1 MKGVRGIFRKS
12 QEGRGN
18 DDNDEEGGAQKE
30 SGGFDLKVNF
40 PAKLRLR
47 RRDRD
52 DDEEEEDDDKAKS
65 NREKK
70 TRERAVRHQV
80 DLDNVARPVYRV
92 YGKDGEDDS
101 ENQNDD
107 ESTQLENRNTRM
119 HHEDDDS
126 ENGDDA
132 MQMNAPSNSKTRHIE
147 KSAGTNRLNRILS
160 RIDVGG
166 MEEEDPNRNFL
177 FNRVS
182 ATANSNLNAQ
192 FGATVERITDPK
204 NLTHVANFAARVVVP
219 PLKVDRY
226 SIGGTVMEGYPETMQ
241 QETLMCFRCES
252 FESQGTEAVAMSA
265 LQYPGNFK
273 SHKRSLGLYGGTT
286 GKGRNKLRYV
296 LVARSTNK
304 PLVAPL
310 YAKENK
316 KATREVE
323 DVSERDDYDAM
334 FAPEGH
340 GTEDLSVSDS
350 MHDSKSAQ
358 LASSDSKMNSST
370 REESAPGDE
379 SGIPTVAAAPAE
391 EEISSFPVLV
401 FMTLHHSGTAPD
413 IRKLIRLDQLT
424 TVQDLHSTVVQL
436 AFRNGDTLRIDFDHA
451 DAKNEYQEAEGSMDK
466 ERFIWSLLQ
475 IHAMLCVSVVEHNA
489 QHLPA
494 GMERTFLPPLNVR
507 NLDRAELQYVA
518 TVNGFLRKSEVLPVL
533 LERHRAMLGIEP
545 GAHHQ
550 QKIELNSEEKVDL
563 EEVDNMAY
571 DLMMGNFATRITLFQ
586 SEEER
591 KDAEEILNSIDLDTD
606 QAAVWSIAE
615 QLSFM
620 LQSRMRDLE
629 AETCRRLIAWE
640 DEKAAGRSHKLA
652 FMSGQPEEDT
662 RDSVDALALASLFK
676 MLESLDTELLQMEE
690 WLQDRAAAIKPLTD
704 DCADI
709 EEENRQLEQQWKS
722 YEMLGSEIRHLL
734 IGLDIHEELEE
745 VLKNPAQHLVYDEDG
760 MVDVEESEHGVEQ
773 IYEAGKALQEA
784 IEYPR
789 KTGGMHLRP
798 VSQRAKGLTTLSMT
812 FCRQLAQIIVTVMEQ
827 FKTEVVAGSDNGKVS
842 KNDTHVII
850 ARKIRD
856 TQRKFQSA
864 LLGYLK
870 LIEVLAALSPEMLP
884 ALRESYA
891 EMVAEGIL
899 MKKRMKGY
907 FQALPGKNLAYLT
920 RIGKDIKDYSPPS
933 PGEPAKYQGVNAND
947 IKAALTEL
955 LPVIAREA
963 YFTSALFGN
972 SSKDQDGREKKRNFE
987 NSKLAVD
994 KASQHFRYYISRT
1007 CGIQSPELEGN
1018 LPPDQIPR
1026 TDPMLCLISSIY
1038 LNEIMDNYIDREK
1051 KGGDHSLSLAY
1062 VRATI
1067 LDLRKTA
1074 DKQWVN
1080 WVEKQ
1085 IEWIRS
1091 NDGVP
1096 IAAKRVGVFPS
1107 FMRFPCFLDHVMH
1120 CYREGR
1126 PADFNP
1132 DLSGIKVINY
1142 YMQKMA
1148 SALLDSLREC
1158 ANRESTDKQYGANV
1172 MLMEN
1177 TYYFTQAMKERGS
1190 IMEELFA
1197 KQIAKANT
1205 ICKDSTDAYLG
1216 WMIKREFTAL
1226 HDLFSRVSKLRK
1238 NVGDS
1243 EVAKNIPKNQ
1253 FVRLLTKEANRDI
1266 LKEKISSMF
1275 GRMEKHLSEEGGLLP
1290 VAWKALVKV
1299 LYEWFGRWEK
1309 LSSSIYRHK
1318 LDPNPVDVVRI
1329 AKAAGGGAR
1338 SQEQQQGGSEFA
1350 FKNILALGSK
1360 AKNGED

>member
-1 MKGVRGIFRKS
+1 LFCF
-12 QEGRGN
+12 E
-18 DDNDEEGGAQKE
+18 A
-30 SGGFDLKVNF
+30 DL
-40 PAKLRLR
+40 
-47 RRDRD
+47 
-52 DDEEEEDDDKAKS
+52 
-65 NREKK
+65 
-70 TRERAVRHQV
+70 
-80 DLDNVARPVYRV
+80 
-92 YGKDGEDDS
+92 
-101 ENQNDD
+101 
-107 ESTQLENRNTRM
+107 
-119 HHEDDDS
+119 
-126 ENGDDA
+126 
-132 MQMNAPSNSKTRHIE
+132 
-147 KSAGTNRLNRILS
+147 
-160 RIDVGG
+160 
-166 MEEEDPNRNFL
+166 
-177 FNRVS
+177 
-182 ATANSNLNAQ
+182 
-192 FGATVERITDPK
+192 
-204 NLTHVANFAARVVVP
+204 
-219 PLKVDRY
+219 
-226 SIGGTVMEGYPETMQ
+226 
-241 QETLMCFRCES
+241 
-252 FESQGTEAVAMSA
+252 
-265 LQYPGNFK
+265 
-273 SHKRSLGLYGGTT
+273 
-286 GKGRNKLRYV
+286 
-296 LVARSTNK
+296 
-304 PLVAPL
+304 
-310 YAKENK
+310 
-316 KATREVE
+316 
-323 DVSERDDYDAM
+323 
-334 FAPEGH
+334 
-340 GTEDLSVSDS
+340 
-350 MHDSKSAQ
+350 
-358 LASSDSKMNSST
+358 
-370 REESAPGDE
+370 
-379 SGIPTVAAAPAE
+379 
-391 EEISSFPVLV
+391 
-401 FMTLHHSGTAPD
+401 
-413 IRKLIRLDQLT
+413 
-424 TVQDLHSTVVQL
+424 
-436 AFRNGDTLRIDFDHA
+436 
-451 DAKNEYQEAEGSMDK
+451 
-466 ERFIWSLLQ
+466 
-475 IHAMLCVSVVEHNA
+475 
-489 QHLPA
+489 
-494 GMERTFLPPLNVR
+494 TFPLN
-507 NLDRAELQYVA
+507 
-518 TVNGFLRKSEVLPVL
+518 
-533 LERHRAMLGIEP
+533 
-545 GAHHQ
+545 
-550 QKIELNSEEKVDL
+550 
-563 EEVDNMAY
+563 
-571 DLMMGNFATRITLFQ
+571 FQ
-586 SEEER
+586 
-591 KDAEEILNSIDLDTD
+591 
-606 QAAVWSIAE
+606 
-615 QLSFM
+615 
-620 LQSRMRDLE
+620 
-629 AETCRRLIAWE
+629 
-640 DEKAAGRSHKLA
+640 
-652 FMSGQPEEDT
+652 
-662 RDSVDALALASLFK
+662 
-676 MLESLDTELLQMEE
+676 
-690 WLQDRAAAIKPLTD
+690 
-704 DCADI
+704 
-709 EEENRQLEQQWKS
+709 
-722 YEMLGSEIRHLL
+722 
-734 IGLDIHEELEE
+734 
-745 VLKNPAQHLVYDEDG
+745 
-760 MVDVEESEHGVEQ
+760 
-773 IYEAGKALQEA
+773 
-784 IEYPR
+784 
-789 KTGGMHLRP
+789 
-798 VSQRAKGLTTLSMT
+798 
-812 FCRQLAQIIVTVMEQ
+812 
-827 FKTEVVAGSDNGKVS
+827 
-842 KNDTHVII
+842 I